1 MAVQNNKSYP
11 MYVLNLDNTRLFW
24 ISVVFLLI
32 FGLCF
37 AMGLYFGKS
46 LFGGMGRHSS
56 KASMEESDRG
66 VRFDTFMLNRITTET
81 QNREFE
87 FYQVLPKD
95 KLTKEDI
102 VHSIPNAAPPR
113 SQAAEDD
120 GFEKQPVIVAMENDD
135 SRVKTAVEPK
145 TKAVVVKKN
154 QPLRKESVKIVSS
167 YEDSRLTVTQPYTI
181 QVASY
186 QHQTVAENMKNRLAG
201 KRMSSYVVRA
211 KVNGKLY
218 FRVRVG
224 PFSSK
229 AKAEETLRQVRDGMG
244 FSAAYICSR

>member
-11 MYVLNLDNTRLFW
+11 MYVLNLDNSRLFW

-37 AMGLYFGKS
+37 AIGLYFGKS
-46 LFGGMGRHSS
+46 LLGGMGRTSQTS
-56 KASMEESDRG
+56 NQAESERG

-102 VHSIPNAAPPR
+102 VHSIPKEEPPK
-113 SQAAEDD
+113 SQAVEDD
-120 GFEKQPVIVAMENDD
+120 EFEKKAVIATENDD
-135 SRVKTAVEPK
+135 SRVKTTVEPK
-145 TKAVVVKKN
+145 TKAVVVKKT
-154 QPLRKESVKIVSS
+154 QPVRKESVKIISS
-167 YEDSRLTVTQPYTI
+167 YDDSHLTASRPYTI

-201 KRMSSYVVRA
+201 KKMTSYVVRA

-229 AKAEETLRQVRDGMG
+229 AKAQEVLRQVRDGMG